1 MMSVIAHYVFLY
13 PLVTSFV
20 WIVGALIFRRH
31 YERGLDARAQ
41 RQIDDDPPKVAII
54 VPCYNEEADV
64 LETVGNLLAQDYPN
78 FEVICVNDGSR
89 DRTGEILDA
98 LARQHARV
106 RVIHQATNQGKAA
119 AMHIAALMTRAEL
132 LFCIDGDCL
141 PNPDCTRL
149 MVQQFLRSPRLG
161 AVTGNPRIR
170 TRSTLLGRIQV
181 GEFSATIGL
190 LKRAQR
196 AYGRLF
202 TASGVCT
209 MFRRTALHEV
219 GYWAKDMQTEDVDIS
234 WRLQL
239 AHWDVQFQPAAVCWI
254 LMPETLRGL
263 WAQRLRWAV
272 GGTEVVLRSAGMWK
286 RWKQRRMWPLFI
298 EFAMSTFW
306 AYAMLFIL
314 VFQIAQ
320 VAFADDP
327 VASLPQL
334 WGWTGLVLAAAC
346 LLQITVSVAIDLRYD
361 QRLGRNLAWVVWY
374 PAVYWTLHMMTTIV
388 AVPKVLLG
396 GRRKRAM
403 WKSPDRGVRQAID
416 TATGAVTGSPVAAG
430 QPARAGGAA
439 A

>member
-1 MMSVIAHYVFLY
+1 MEGVPMTWLIAQYVFLY

-20 WIVGALIFRRH
+20 WIVGAVLFRINFEGRRDLRA
-31 YERGLDARAQ
+31 EAALEQDAPR
-41 RQIDDDPPKVAII
+41 VAIV

-78 FEVICVNDGSR
+78 FEVICVNDGSK
-89 DRTGEILDA
+89 DRTGALLDA
-98 LARQHARV
+98 LARQNPRV

-119 AMHIAALMTRAEL
+119 ALNVAAVMSGAEL

-141 PNPDCTRL
+141 PAPDCTRV
-149 MVQQFLRSPRLG
+149 MVLQFLRSPRLG

-196 AYGRLF
+196 AYGRIF

-219 GYWAKDMQTEDVDIS
+219 GYWSRHMMTEDVDIS

-239 AHWDVQFQPAAVCWI
+239 HHWDVQFQPQAVCWI

-272 GGTEVVLRSAGMWK
+272 GGTQVLVRYATMWSQW
-286 RWKQRRMWPLFI
+286 RQRRMWPLFI
-298 EFAMSTFW
+298 EFLMSTLW
-306 AYAMLFIL
+306 AYAMLFTLIVQSIGFVL
-314 VFQIAQ
+314 
-320 VAFADDP
+320 ADDRI
-327 VASLPQL
+327 AHLDDL
-334 WGWTGLVLAAAC
+334 FGWTGLMLAAAC
-346 LLQITVSVAIDLRYD
+346 LLQLGVAVAMDRRYD
-361 QRLGRNLAWVVWY
+361 VRLMRNLFWIVWY
-374 PAVYWTLHMMTTIV
+374 PFAYWMLHMMTTVV
-388 AVPKVLLG
+388 AVPTVLLTR
-396 GRRKRAM
+396 GRHRAV
-403 WKSPDRGVRQAID
+403 WKSPDRGVRHAIEND
-416 TATGAVTGSPVAAG
+416 PA
-430 QPARAGGAA
+430 ARALIAPGSRA
-439 A
+439 